1 MGMVV
6 VVAPMVGAMEVMV
19 AAVVALVVDPAEVAV
34 EEEEEDGVEEVSN
47 SITSYYLSS
56 QHLLRY
62 CIASNMGFLLLLP
75 KLFTNVIY
83 LCSLEILS
91 ITNSEALV
99 SYLVHETHISKVK
112 HHLRLH

>member
-34 EEEEEDGVEEVSN
+34 EEEEDGVEEVSN

-83 LCSLEILS
+83 LCSLEIMS